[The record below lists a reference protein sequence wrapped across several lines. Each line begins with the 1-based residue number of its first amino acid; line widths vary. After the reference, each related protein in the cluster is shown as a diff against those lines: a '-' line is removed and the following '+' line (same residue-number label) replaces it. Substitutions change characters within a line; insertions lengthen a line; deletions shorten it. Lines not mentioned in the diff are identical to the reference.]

1 MGPSMRRRL
10 ALHHRTALVG
20 ALALGAL
27 LGVTALATDAHAE
40 GTKAAP
46 CDTDPFFCAT
56 AGIAFD
62 RVDALPIQWSF
73 DTGWVPQ
80 GSPLQVHILAGV
92 YANTHVALA
101 GRLVTTWPEALTL
114 EAPGNTGG
122 AQLDYH
128 YGTEFKA
135 QGMVHV
141 TIAGKTYSWT
151 GDIPYVPRVD
161 MQLEGAHPFDAW
173 GYAPGATLARSTSPQ
188 KIASV
193 GIANIIGP
201 SIPGIDGGF
210 ELDAALE
217 VAATYTTER
226 MVIATPDGK
235 PLDAGP
241 ITADEGQTR
250 AAYAS
255 GPAVDLDVH
264 PEGNVDYDGVLHLI
278 PAFYIKLLGQHYQIP
293 IADIP
298 ISFPITTTK
307 WVFTPTRVH
316 VPLPD
321 LVVKEATLDLGEV
334 PVGEESLAS
343 YSLWN
348 AGEARVHALFAS
360 SAPAVF
366 VPNDKA
372 LTLDPDLTVD
382 SAIRFRPDHAGAF
395 TGALTVTS
403 NDPDAP
409 VRVITLKG
417 IGVGPAAPPA
427 EDGPGSL
434 EQDSGC
440 SCSTAGHSG
449 RGAPPTAIAV
459 IAACGL
465 ARWSRRAR
473 ARRGRPVTVC
483 PGHPSTAR

>member
-1 MGPSMRRRL
+1 MGPSMRRRP
-10 ALHHRTALVG
+10 ASHHRTALAS

-27 LGVTALATDAHAE
+27 LGVTTLTTEARAGETN
-40 GTKAAP
+40 AAP
-46 CDTDPFFCAT
+46 CNTDPFFCAT

-62 RVDALPIQWSF
+62 RVDALPVQWSF

-114 EAPGNTGG
+114 ETPGDAEGSTL
-122 AQLDYH
+122 AYH
-128 YGTEFKA
+128 YGTDFKA
-135 QGMVHV
+135 QGMVHI
-141 TIAGKTYSWT
+141 TIAGKTYSWA
-151 GDIPYVPRVD
+151 GNIPFVPQVD
-161 MQLEGAHPFDAW
+161 MQVKGALPFDAW
-173 GYAPGATLARSTSPQ
+173 GYAPGATLASATLPQ

-193 GIANIIGP
+193 GIGNIIGG

-210 ELDAALE
+210 ELDAAME
-217 VAATYTTER
+217 VSATYTTDR
-226 MVIATPDGK
+226 MIIATPDGK

-250 AAYAS
+250 APYAS
-255 GPAVDLDVH
+255 GPSVDLDVH

-278 PAFYIKLLGQHYQIP
+278 PAFYIRLLGQSYQIP
-293 IADIP
+293 VADIP
-298 ISFPITTTK
+298 IPFPITTTK
-307 WVFTPTRVH
+307 WVFDPTRVH

-343 YSLWN
+343 YSMFN
-348 AGEARVHALFAS
+348 AGEARVHALFSS

-366 VPNDKA
+366 VPNDKV

-382 SAIRFRPDHAGAF
+382 SAVRFRPDHAGAF
-395 TGALTVTS
+395 TGTLTVTS

-409 VRVITLKG
+409 VRVLTLKG
-417 IGVGPAAPPA
+417 TGVGPAAPPPT
-427 EDGPGSL
+427 EEPGSSTNL
-434 EQDSGC
+434 DQDSGC
-440 SCSTAGHSG
+440 ACSAAGSSE
-449 RGAPPTAIAV
+449 RNAPPPAL
-459 IAACGL
+459 AAL
-465 ARWSRRAR
+465 AAFAGVLRSRRRRRAR
-473 ARRGRPVTVC
+473 KHG
-483 PGHPSTAR
+483 G